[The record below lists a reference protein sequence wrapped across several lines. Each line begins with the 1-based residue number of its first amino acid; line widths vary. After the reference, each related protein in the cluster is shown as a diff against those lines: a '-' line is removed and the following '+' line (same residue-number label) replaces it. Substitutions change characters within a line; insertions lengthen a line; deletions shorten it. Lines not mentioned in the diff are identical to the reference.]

1 MAPRGPAA
9 EGVEAD
15 GRGRKPAAEGVEAD
29 GRGRKPDAE
38 GGEANGRGVG
48 SLPQGR
54 KPDGRTLPLSGAL
67 SGGQQDLY
75 NFPKMKW
82 QTCGKHSES

>member
-1 MAPRGPAA
+1 MHLGAAHGPPRACRRGC
-9 EGVEAD
+9 GG
-15 GRGRKPAAEGVEAD
+15 GRQ
-29 GRGRKPDAE
+29 
-38 GGEANGRGVG
+38 GGGN
-48 SLPQGR
+48 LPQGR

>member
-1 MAPRGPAA
+1 MHFGAAHGP
-9 EGVEAD
+9 
-15 GRGRKPAAEGVEAD
+15 PAGLPQRVWRRTAGD
-29 GRGRKPDAE
+29 
-38 GGEANGRGVG
+38 G

-54 KPDGRTLPLSGAL
+54 KPDDRTLPLSGAL

>member
-1 MAPRGPAA
+1 MAPRGPDAEGGEADGRGGGRLTQRGEADGRGRQPDA

-15 GRGRKPAAEGVEAD
+15 GR
-29 GRGRKPDAE
+29 
-38 GGEANGRGVG
+38 
-48 SLPQGR
+48 GR

-67 SGGQQDLY
+67 SSGQQDLY

-82 QTCGKHSES
+82 QTCGKRSES